1 MISIKQTTYNI
12 WWNNEGEDFPTLKLL
27 NEFNASFKDSIYKLN
42 FVNQFTAQVKVKS
55 EDMNISAFKIESSD
69 NFDNQ
74 IYIIKSID
82 RKTSDGIVILNL
94 VVDVFS
100 TYGYKL
106 LELPNRFLTKRTHK
120 FNKLSFQMED
130 NLLNSLPIYYDKNLI
145 VEKRYKSLVG
155 GSDAAAK
162 INVISKTLGNFITD
176 FQSYINSNIYYVFG
190 RSVNNANDTTK
201 YTLLPYMGDSPSLYL
216 PKAGREFL
224 KAIIFNKNSKWE
236 DILNYIKTIAGEEYT
251 VIMEI
256 TPKFSP
262 DISIN
267 INQAKDYDYEN
278 PNNKI
283 EIILPEKIYYWNYV
297 GYLNAPKK
305 YVGYAYTF
313 NTIIVNYYGYVYDGS
328 NEIRELLLYDDDTP
342 ILPEKDY
349 PINNTWEN
357 VKEAYFEI
365 KLYGQKRYDTS
376 IELKNT
382 LTNINELLK
391 NPDLINKFQ
400 GIYFLPNLSN
410 FTIQDPRDI
419 TGLFKD
425 FAAVEIGP
433 EGINLSNFSICD
445 QIKLNNQQEYK
456 LSWNNNFITSILFLK
471 YFDITYYSNTKN
483 WNYYFD
489 FDTSSINLSGKFTF
503 NGVGSLVSNTGI
515 DKTYNNIIEFPYQL
529 PSAIDQYIKY
539 YSSIM
544 STTNTGMEAQKKN
557 YEINKYQMGMNH
569 MLNSLSSAP
578 SIAGSIAGGDLGGM
592 ISGAIGSMGSIGNTL
607 LDSQKMDISN
617 EMYYKNLGAR
627 FSDVQRSQTTN
638 FSNSAITDLSFIY
651 SNTGKYNAE
660 HVQIKNLTKD
670 TIININ
676 NHIYLYGYQNIG
688 WYNWTQLLPYEN
700 FNYIEFEHNELV
712 RIILN
717 ELDFKV
723 RNIYELVINFWN
735 KGRRLW
741 SKKPNKEDNILI
753 QDKRHENK

>member
-145 VEKRYKSLVG
+145 VEKRYKSLDG
-155 GSDAAAK
+155 INDAAAK
-162 INVISKTLGNFITD
+162 INVISETLGNFITD
-176 FQSYINSNIYYVFG
+176 FQSNINSNIYYVFG
-190 RSVNNANDTTK
+190 RSVNSANDTTK
-201 YTLLPYMGDSPSLYL
+201 YTLLPYMGDSAKLYL
-216 PKAGREFL
+216 PKAGRELL
-224 KAIIFNKNSKWE
+224 KELLFDKNSKWE
-236 DILNYIKTIAGEEYT
+236 DILNDIKTFEGVGYT
-251 VIMEI
+251 VIME
-256 TPKFSP
+256 TVPDFSP
-262 DISIN
+262 DFN
-267 INQAKDYDYEN
+267 INVNGSKDYNYNN

-283 EIILPEKIYYWNYV
+283 EIETPEQIYYWDYN
-297 GYLNAPKK
+297 GYSSDTGM
-305 YVGYAYTF
+305 YTGYAYTI
-313 NTIIVNYYGYVYDGS
+313 NTINVNLNGYIYSGS
-328 NEIRELLLYDDDTP
+328 NEKIIQLNFPDDTP
-342 ILPEKDY
+342 ILPETMY
-349 PINNTWEN
+349 PRNSTWSINAT
-357 VKEAYFEI
+357 I
-365 KLYGQKRYDTS
+365 RIRLYGQKRYDTS
-376 IELKNT
+376 IKLKNT

-410 FTIQDPRDI
+410 FTILDPRDI

-471 YFDITYYSNTKN
+471 YFDISYYSNTKN

-529 PSAIDQYIKY
+529 PSAIDQYTKY

-592 ISGAIGSMGSIGNTL
+592 IGGAIGSMGSIGNTL

-627 FSDVQRSQTTN
+627 FADVQRSQTTN

-753 QDKRHENK
+753 QDKRHEKK

>member
-1 MISIKQTTYNI
+1 MSKIVIKQTRYNI
-12 WWNNEGEDFPTLKLL
+12 WWKNEGEDFPNLNILKEL
-27 NEFNASFKDSIYKLN
+27 NDSFVISEYKLN
-42 FVNQFTAQVKVKS
+42 FINQFQAQVKINS
-55 EDMNISAFKIESSD
+55 SDLDITAFKIESE
-69 NFDNQ
+69 NAFDNQ
-74 IYIIKSID
+74 IYVVKSIE
-82 RKTSDGIVILNL
+82 KKIGDGILILSL

-100 TYGYKL
+100 SYGYKV
-106 LELPNRFLTKRTHK
+106 LELPNKFLTKRTHK

-130 NLLNSLPIYYDKNLI
+130 NLLNSIPKYYDNNIITGKEYSIDEEQNTPIKVNSKNYGI
-145 VEKRYKSLVG
+145 YPTTFKS
-155 GSDAAAK
+155 S
-162 INVISKTLGNFITD
+162 INA
-176 FQSYINSNIYYVFG
+176 NIFYVFG
-190 RSVNNANDTTK
+190 RSVNDDTDTTK
-201 YTLLPYMGDSPSLYL
+201 YTLLPLTEECTVNITNSKNLSLFTDTFYKEEDWERIITRTRNFEAVGYKTTMNLTPEFSPNIPQLEKVINYPYDIASWKPSILLTQYKTRRSDPDFLFWKNWSITRNNIKVKYFSNDLPFSNSERSVWKASGSQSDFLPYPENNDWYYEGSRRLNIEVFGEGATLPYKIKNTSANLSKLINDPSLS
-216 PKAGREFL
+216 KKFIG
-224 KAIIFNKNSKWE
+224 IF
-236 DILNYIKTIAGEEYT
+236 
-251 VIMEI
+251 
-256 TPKFSP
+256 
-262 DISIN
+262 
-267 INQAKDYDYEN
+267 
-278 PNNKI
+278 
-283 EIILPEKIYYWNYV
+283 
-297 GYLNAPKK
+297 
-305 YVGYAYTF
+305 
-313 NTIIVNYYGYVYDGS
+313 
-328 NEIRELLLYDDDTP
+328 
-342 ILPEKDY
+342 
-349 PINNTWEN
+349 
-357 VKEAYFEI
+357 
-365 KLYGQKRYDTS
+365 
-376 IELKNT
+376 
-382 LTNINELLK
+382 
-391 NPDLINKFQ
+391 
-400 GIYFLPNLSN
+400 FLPNLSN
-410 FTIQDPRDI
+410 FTILSPEEI
-419 TGLFKD
+419 TGTFKD
-425 FAAVEIGP
+425 YAAVEISTSGVNI
-433 EGINLSNFSICD
+433 ENFSISGN
-445 QIKLNNQQEYK
+445 ILLNNEQETT
-456 LSWNNNFITSILFLK
+456 LTWDNDITSSIIFLQ
-471 YFDITYYSNTKN
+471 YFDLTYYNNSKN
-483 WNYYFD
+483 WNFYYD
-489 FDTSSINLSGKFTF
+489 YDTSSINLSGKFTF

-741 SKKPNKEDNILI
+741 SKKPNKDDNILI
-753 QDKRHENK
+753 QDKRHEKK

>member
-1 MISIKQTTYNI
+1 MSKIIIKQTRYNV
-12 WWNNEGEDFPTLKLL
+12 WWKNEGEDFPNLNILKEL
-27 NEFNASFKDSIYKLN
+27 NESFEISEYKLN
-42 FVNQFTAQVKVKS
+42 FINQFQAQVKINS
-55 EDMNISAFKIESSD
+55 SDLNISAFKIESAD

-74 IYIIKSID
+74 IYVVKSID
-82 RKTSDGIVILNL
+82 KKIGDGILILSL
-94 VVDVFS
+94 VVDIFS
-100 TYGYKL
+100 SYGYKL
-106 LELPNRFLTKRTHK
+106 LELPNNFLTKRTHK

-145 VEKRYKSLVG
+145 VEKRYEALIPNEQR
-155 GSDAAAK
+155 AK

-176 FQSYINSNIYYVFG
+176 FQSLINSNIYYVFG

-201 YTLLPYMGDSPSLYL
+201 YTLLPYMGDSAYLYL
-216 PKAGREFL
+216 PKAGRELL
-224 KAIIFNKNSKWE
+224 KSIVFDKNSKWE
-236 DILNYIKTIAGEEYT
+236 DILNDIKTFEGVGYT
-251 VIMEI
+251 VIME
-256 TPKFSP
+256 TDPFFSP
-262 DISIN
+262 DFN
-267 INQAKDYDYEN
+267 INSNGDKDYNYSN
-278 PNNKI
+278 TNNKI
-283 EIILPEKIYYWNYV
+283 EIETPEQIYYWDYQ
-297 GYLNAPKK
+297 GFIPELGLYT
-305 YVGYAYTF
+305 GYAYTI
-313 NTIIVNYYGYVYDGS
+313 NTINVNLNGYIYSAS
-328 NEIRELLLYDDDTP
+328 NEEIIQLNFPIDTP
-342 ILPEKDY
+342 ILPETMY
-349 PINNTWEN
+349 PRNSTWSINAT
-357 VKEAYFEI
+357 I
-365 KLYGQKRYDTS
+365 RIRLYGQKRYDTS
-376 IELKNT
+376 IKLKNT

-410 FTIQDPRDI
+410 FTILDPRDI

-471 YFDITYYSNTKN
+471 YFDISYYSNTKN

-592 ISGAIGSMGSIGNTL
+592 IGGAIGSMGSIGNTL

-627 FSDVQRSQTTN
+627 FADVQRSQTTN

-753 QDKRHENK
+753 QDKRHEKK